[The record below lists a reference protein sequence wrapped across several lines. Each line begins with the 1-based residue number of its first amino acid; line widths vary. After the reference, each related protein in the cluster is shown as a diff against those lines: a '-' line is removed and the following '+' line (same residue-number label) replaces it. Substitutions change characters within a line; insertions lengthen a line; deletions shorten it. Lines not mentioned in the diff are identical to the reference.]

1 MIEKITEIDG
11 IVDKLELLI
20 KTLREEKSKAA
31 DESERLKKD
40 LDDREMELLQM
51 DEEMQKQ
58 AKRFEEEREI
68 MAREQAELRQR
79 LDSMVVRIRQLLPPQ
94 PDEIIQAEPQPCE
107 IDQNFLRYD

>member
-1 MIEKITEIDG
+1 MIEKIAEFDG

-20 KTLREEKSKAA
+20 KTLREERDSAVS
-31 DESERLKKD
+31 ESVRLKKD

-58 AKRFEEEREI
+58 ARRFEEEKEI
-68 MAREQAELRQR
+68 IVREQAEAQQK

-94 PDEIIQAEPQPCE
+94 SDEVVPAEPQSCE